1 MESIVRTL
9 SFTFIS
15 FNIKG
20 IAIISLDIQPPIK
33 KYRLAYPNPYT
44 LSHIS
49 LFIRKT
55 RIQRNIHTSDVML
68 LESTVKFGTITL
80 ISFLFLV
87 YLILS
92 LYIVIQNSFKQI
104 II

>member
-33 KYRLAYPNPYT
+33 KYRLALTQTPNTFCGGRNTALLCLILAY
-44 LSHIS
+44 LSEKQEYKEI
-49 LFIRKT
+49 FIR
-55 RIQRNIHTSDVML
+55 RM
-68 LESTVKFGTITL
+68 
-80 ISFLFLV
+80 
-87 YLILS
+87 
-92 LYIVIQNSFKQI
+92 
-104 II
+104 